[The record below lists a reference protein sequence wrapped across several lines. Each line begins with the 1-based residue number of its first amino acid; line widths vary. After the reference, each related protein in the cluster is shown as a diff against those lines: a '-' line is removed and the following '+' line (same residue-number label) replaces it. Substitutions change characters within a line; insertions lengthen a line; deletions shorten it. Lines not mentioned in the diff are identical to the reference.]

1 MKAFWDQRMAEHK
14 PLPKGTFQQF
24 LKSETVASAVVQRL
38 QMGLADNSEARA
50 TVTERAIGKPLEADD
65 DGTRAARDQVTAMLT
80 TAYCTAM
87 LESPDE
93 EILAA
98 TGPALSRQCRRL
110 RCHLRAYRGLP
121 IGACV
126 NATGAGTLQTF
137 WRQMSFRT

>member
-1 MKAFWDQRMAEHK
+1 MGHRIFTFFQSEAVEMKAFWDQRMAEHK

-87 LESPDE
+87 LES
-93 EILAA
+93 
-98 TGPALSRQCRRL
+98 RMKK
-110 RCHLRAYRGLP
+110 
-121 IGACV
+121 
-126 NATGAGTLQTF
+126 F
-137 WRQMSFRT
+137 WPPQDPP